1 MDAIA
6 KFETLDTSYVN
17 LAALIQYLRARNF
30 SGRLRVALDEYEADI
45 FMYGSSA
52 PSVWESNRASGLE
65 AQGEAAMERL
75 MVRAREPGGVIT
87 VYENSELKSALTIPL
102 ERPTTTVAAQA
113 KPAKQEP
120 SVESEGFDSLLLVT
134 GDLLGAVERAVQ
146 SIGIEFADLFR
157 VIRLELGDDY
167 PFLDPTL
174 GGFEYSGGIVTMRER
189 PSSAVYTNAVTESL
203 RRVVNKVAGGDKG
216 ARFRERA
223 ALELAIAARR
233 HVNGLGEFASRLD
246 QIAGTRVL

>member
-30 SGRLRVALDEYEADI
+30 TGRLRVALDEYEADV

-87 VYENSELKSALTIPL
+87 VYENSELKSASAIQR
-102 ERPTTTVAAQA
+102 EASTTSVHGQA
-113 KPAKQEP
+113 EA
-120 SVESEGFDSLLLVT
+120 
-134 GDLLGAVERAVQ
+134 
-146 SIGIEFADLFR
+146 
-157 VIRLELGDDY
+157 
-167 PFLDPTL
+167 
-174 GGFEYSGGIVTMRER
+174 
-189 PSSAVYTNAVTESL
+189 
-203 RRVVNKVAGGDKG
+203 
-216 ARFRERA
+216 
-223 ALELAIAARR
+223 
-233 HVNGLGEFASRLD
+233 
-246 QIAGTRVL
+246 

>member
-6 KFETLDTSYVN
+6 KFETLNTSYVN
-17 LAALIQYLRARNF
+17 LSALIHYLRERNF
-30 SGRLRVALDEYEADI
+30 TGRLRVALDQYEADV

-87 VYENSELKSALTIPL
+87 VYENSELKSAPIIPHD
-102 ERPTTTVAAQA
+102 RPTTTVAAQA
-113 KPAKQEP
+113 KPAKREP
-120 SVESEGFDSLLLVT
+120 SLESEGFDGLLLVT
-134 GDLLGAVERAVQ
+134 ADLLGAVERAVQ

-157 VIRLELGDDY
+157 AIRLELGDEY

-174 GGFEYSGGIVTMRER
+174 GGFEYSSGVVTMRAR
-189 PSSAVYTNAVTESL
+189 PSRAAYTNAMTESL
-203 RRVVNKVAGGDKG
+203 RRVVNKVASGNKG

-233 HVNGLGEFASRLD
+233 HVNGLGEIASRLD